1 MGEDTLPRPVA
12 KYLAGLQSEC
22 QEILSPLVA
31 RVHQAFLQGADK
43 GQILEILAANPV
55 SGPENELALLE
66 VLARLAHPLIPEIL
80 QAHFGR
86 APDKTRL
93 KALKKAFHHLKAQ
106 GVEIP
111 ADLVKPAAG
120 AVVRPMLSPAPVKA
134 YMSRLDGN
142 GSRMVVL
149 HLPRQGQSFN
159 LFLALCNDVEGLKD
173 TYAVLLSNKE
183 TKKYLDSTRQDMP
196 GELVE
201 IPPAYGL
208 KIIEDFYHINPDQS
222 SQAVAA
228 YLRVRSSL
236 QDRLGPDPAPDIR
249 TLLPPLENR
258 EQFLEQ
264 SRHLSLEEDFL
275 NWHFSP
281 EALAPW
287 FEKIQEIEK
296 SPLVLTSEQ
305 KVARVDRTVD
315 EATRELFPP
324 AQRRLLCQ
332 RLLEMAYYLDQTGR
346 PHLARQAQAAGEDLE
361 RERSLLEQENPFLF
375 GLLMFPL
382 REMYDSEKAPKAPPS
397 PHESRILTDF

>member
-1 MGEDTLPRPVA
+1 M
-12 KYLAGLQSEC
+12 
-22 QEILSPLVA
+22 A
-31 RVHQAFLQGADK
+31 RVHQALVQGADK

-55 SGPENELALLE
+55 PGPEDELALLE
-66 VLARLAHPLIPEIL
+66 ALARLAHPLIPEIL

-86 APDKTRL
+86 AHDKTRQ

-111 ADLVKPAAG
+111 PDLVKPEESAM
-120 AVVRPMLSPAPVKA
+120 VRPMLSPAPVKG
-134 YMSRLDGN
+134 YMSRIEGN
-142 GSRMVVL
+142 GSRMVIL

-201 IPPAYGL
+201 VPPAYVL
-208 KIIEDFYHINPDQS
+208 KILEDFYQVNPDQS
-222 SQAVAA
+222 SEAVAA

-236 QDRLGPDPAPDIR
+236 QDRLGQEPAPDIH

-258 EQFLEQ
+258 EQYLEQ
-264 SRHLSLEEDFL
+264 SRNLSLEEDFL

-281 EALAPW
+281 EELAPW

-296 SPLVLTSEQ
+296 SPLVLT
-305 KVARVDRTVD
+305 
-315 EATRELFPP
+315 
-324 AQRRLLCQ
+324 
-332 RLLEMAYYLDQTGR
+332 
-346 PHLARQAQAAGEDLE
+346 
-361 RERSLLEQENPFLF
+361 
-375 GLLMFPL
+375 
-382 REMYDSEKAPKAPPS
+382 
-397 PHESRILTDF
+397 RIKK

>member
-1 MGEDTLPRPVA
+1 MGEDTLPRPVV

-22 QEILSPLVA
+22 QEVLSPLVA
-31 RVHQAFLQGADK
+31 RVHQAFLHGADK
-43 GQILEILAANPV
+43 GQIIEILAANPV
-55 SGPENELALLE
+55 SGEENEMALLQ

-80 QAHFGR
+80 QAHFGC
-86 APDKTRL
+86 APDKTRQ

-111 ADLVKPAAG
+111 ADLIKPAAG

-208 KIIEDFYHINPDQS
+208 KIIEDFYQINPDQS
-222 SQAVAA
+222 SEAVAA

-264 SRHLSLEEDFL
+264 SRNLSLEEDFL

-281 EALAPW
+281 EELAPW

-315 EATRELFPP
+315 EATRELFPTG
-324 AQRRLLCQ
+324 QRRLLCQ

-361 RERSLLEQENPFLF
+361 RERSLLERENPFLF

-382 REMYDSEKAPKAPPS
+382 REMYDSDKAPKAPP
-397 PHESRILTDF
+397 PHHEGRILTDF

>member
-1 MGEDTLPRPVA
+1 MGEDLLPRPAA
-12 KYLAGLQSEC
+12 KYLAGLRPER
-22 QEILSPLVA
+22 QEALTPLVI
-31 RVHQAFLQGADK
+31 RVHQAFLHSADT
-43 GQILEILAANPV
+43 GQILEILAAHPV
-55 SGPENELALLE
+55 TGPEDELALLE
-66 VLARLAHPLIPEIL
+66 ALARLAHPLVPEIL

-86 APDKTRL
+86 APDKTRQ

-111 ADLVKPAAG
+111 PNLVKPEAS
-120 AVVRPMLSPAPVKA
+120 AVVRPMLSPAPVKG
-134 YMSRLDGN
+134 YMSRLEGN
-142 GSRMVVL
+142 GSRMVIL

-201 IPPAYGL
+201 LPPAYVL
-208 KIIEDFYHINPDQS
+208 QILEDSYQANPDQS
-222 SQAVAA
+222 SEAVAA
-228 YLRVRSSL
+228 YLRVRSFL
-236 QDRLGPDPAPDIR
+236 QERLGPEPAPDIH
-249 TLLPPLENR
+249 TLLPRLENR
-258 EQFLEQ
+258 EQYLEQ
-264 SRHLSLEEDFL
+264 SRNLSLEEDFL

-281 EALAPW
+281 EELAPW
-287 FEKIQEIEK
+287 FEKIQDIEK

-305 KVARVDRTVD
+305 KVARVERTVD

-324 AQRRLLCQ
+324 EQRRLLSR
-332 RLLEMAYYLDQTGR
+332 RLLEMAYYLESTGR

-361 RERSLLEQENPFLF
+361 RERSLLERENPFLF

-382 REMYDSEKAPKAPPS
+382 REMYDLKKEPGAPP
-397 PHESRILTDF
+397 PHPEGRILTDF